1 MSIARKCDRCEAFYD
16 TYNDEYNSKNTSSI
30 EKSNGMAFTFRYSN
44 KTYDICKHFD
54 LCPDCK
60 DELVNWILEGGNE
73 S

>member
-16 TYNDEYNSKNTSSI
+16 TYNENKSNSI
-30 EKSNGMAFTFRYSN
+30 ENSNAMAFTFRYSN

-60 DELVNWILEGGNE
+60 DELVNWILEGGNK
-73 S
+73 